1 MQQSTVFQP
10 HNHGP
15 NEGTHRQAKAT
26 TRLRRSTETR
36 PRYSKSW
43 FKPPR
48 ITVLTHQAKPPSEL
62 PARYHMLN
70 HTRSRRMRSVRDQSS
85 FTRFDADERR
95 NTVPATPTVAH
106 EMMLNQLVF
115 TDRTVPSQ
123 DRKTTTFNSRL
134 DTQAGSR
141 NRYSS

>member
-15 NEGTHRQAKAT
+15 NEGTHRQAKSNDSAPTLNGNQT
-26 TRLRRSTETR
+26 TVAEQVGSNHDSSH
-36 PRYSKSW
+36 P
-43 FKPPR
+43 
-48 ITVLTHQAKPPSEL
+48 QAKPPSEL

-95 NTVPATPTVAH
+95 NTVPATPTVPH

>member
-85 FTRFDADERR
+85 FTRFDADQGE
-95 NTVPATPTVAH
+95 NTVPATPTVPH
-106 EMMLNQLVF
+106 EMINLNQLVLA
-115 TDRTVPSQ
+115 DRTKPSQ
-123 DRKTTTFNSRL
+123 DRKTTTF
-134 DTQAGSR
+134 
-141 NRYSS
+141 SSNIGHASGKP